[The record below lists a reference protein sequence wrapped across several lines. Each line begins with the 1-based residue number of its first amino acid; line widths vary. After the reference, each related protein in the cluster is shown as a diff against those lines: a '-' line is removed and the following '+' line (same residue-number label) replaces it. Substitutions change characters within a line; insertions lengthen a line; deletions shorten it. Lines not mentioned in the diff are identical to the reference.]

1 MYLFPI
7 LNGIW
12 QGFFISILLFGPA
25 FFKLIHTSIQE
36 GFRKGV
42 ILASGVFLSDLLVVA
57 LCIFGFAEFMQTP
70 SFQKMYSLLGAIVLF
85 LLGIKAFRHQYK
97 VFLKSYSERV
107 PHSKSL
113 MRGFGLNLVNPFTFI
128 LWFNVLGS
136 ISLKYAD
143 EVQYKTLLTINLLTI
158 LVVLFLM
165 DILKVFLSHLIGKN
179 LNARIFFTINKYFGL
194 LLMLIGAVFL
204 FRFINLMGWLKHI
217 I

>member
-36 GFRKGV
+36 GFKKGV

-57 LCIFGFAEFMQTP
+57 LCIFGFSDFMQTP
-70 SFQKMYSLLGAIVLF
+70 SFQKIYSLCGAIVLF
-85 LLGIKAFRHQYK
+85 LLGIKSFLHQYK
-97 VFLKSYSERV
+97 AFLQSYSERV
-107 PHSKSL
+107 PNSKSL
-113 MRGFGLNLVNPFTFI
+113 LKGFGLNLVNPFTFI

-143 EVQYKTLLTINLLTI
+143 EINYKLLLTVNLLTI
-158 LVVLFLM
+158 LIMLFLM
-165 DILKVFLSHLIGKN
+165 DVLKVFLSHLIGKK
-179 LNARIFFTINKYFGL
+179 LNARIFFTINKYFGI
-194 LLMLIGAVFL
+194 LLMVIGGIFL
-204 FRFINLMGWLKHI
+204 FRFAGLMGWLNAFK
-217 I
+217 